1 MKDVERIATVE
12 RMLGAWNRRDFD
24 AVVRLFAPDGIF
36 HCVMRVPLI
45 GRDAIHRHLM
55 TLQSAKAGTEVDIR
69 VRHVG
74 VIDGL
79 VFVERDDRLVIGGRE
94 AWIPA
99 VGVFRVEDGEVMEWR
114 EYFDRD
120 TLRRETGQDRDAEH
134 RASHAGDKD
143 TMDMNRRL
151 ALLGGLGASA
161 VGLMSSAAARTA
173 PACDSGTAS
182 SADPTNILRHYVLA
196 TANADARD
204 RTLAEI
210 RSKLGLP
217 SQPVKDLTE
226 LGFSTAMVVVGKTV
240 IEVVAPHAP
249 GKRPHVDE
257 FLKTRG
263 GPGLYKLVVQ
273 TFDPD
278 ALKRRID
285 AHKLK
290 LERDA
295 VFRGER
301 MLTLDVELF
310 GTSLEAFTY
319 ADRSKWWGYDSAI
332 TYGQSDLVDEI
343 LGCDLVIDNP
353 GAVGRLIADVFNAE
367 FDPASSSVRFQKN
380 TTIPFDA
387 RTIRLVA
394 PTDPRRGVVTLDIRV
409 KDRSRVGQTVTI
421 SGVDFRFV

>member
-1 MKDVERIATVE
+1 M
-12 RMLGAWNRRDFD
+12 
-24 AVVRLFAPDGIF
+24 
-36 HCVMRVPLI
+36 
-45 GRDAIHRHLM
+45 
-55 TLQSAKAGTEVDIR
+55 DI
-69 VRHVG
+69 
-74 VIDGL
+74 
-79 VFVERDDRLVIGGRE
+79 
-94 AWIPA
+94 
-99 VGVFRVEDGEVMEWR
+99 
-114 EYFDRD
+114 
-120 TLRRETGQDRDAEH
+120 
-134 RASHAGDKD
+134 
-143 TMDMNRRL
+143 NRRL

-161 VGLMSSAAARTA
+161 VGVMNSAAASVA
-173 PACDSGTAS
+173 PDCNSGDAS
-182 SADPTNILRHYVLA
+182 GADPTNILRHYVLA
-196 TANADARD
+196 TPNADVRD
-204 RTLAEI
+204 RTLAELT
-210 RSKLGLP
+210 SKLGLP

-257 FLKTRG
+257 FLKVRG

-332 TYGQSDLVDEI
+332 KYGQSDLVDEI
-343 LGCDLVIDNP
+343 LGCDLVIENP

-367 FDPASSSVRFQKN
+367 FDPAARSVRFQKN
-380 TTIPFDA
+380 TTIPFDE

-394 PTDPRRGVVTLDIRV
+394 PTDARRGVVTLDVRV

-421 SGVDFRFV
+421 SGADFRFV